1 MRHSEKKDI
10 GEPARLSDQLY
21 CFVVALHCYIY
32 YRKIH
37 ISGQNSQ
44 SSEEA
49 AVSCKMLEIKEIE
62 I

>member
-1 MRHSEKKDI
+1 M
-10 GEPARLSDQLY
+10 LY
-21 CFVVALHCYIY
+21 CFDVALHCYIY
-32 YRKIH
+32 YRNIH

-49 AVSCKMLEIKEIE
+49 ALSRKMLEMKEIE